1 MSSPVQD
8 RRLHVCAAPSPVKA
22 VYADGLATE
31 RGWWKPR
38 RARVCEEQQRWVC
51 LFKSLQSA
59 EKRRGWRLLREEKKK
74 RKNKTQSQLPL
85 EIGSPPEWK
94 CCGCCPEPTGGTSS
108 WGSGKASLGSSHGL
122 ATSLLALP
130 AGDLGRALDHLSI
143 QELSSQTLPD
153 SGRTL
158 LPDVQAR

>member
-1 MSSPVQD
+1 MS
-8 RRLHVCAAPSPVKA
+8 VKNSS
-22 VYADGLATE
+22 VGLASSVSPECGKEKGVEAAE
-31 RGWWKPR
+31 RR
-38 RARVCEEQQRWVC
+38 
-51 LFKSLQSA
+51 
-59 EKRRGWRLLREEKKK
+59 KKK
-74 RKNKTQSQLPL
+74 RKNKTQPQLPL

-94 CCGCCPEPTGGTSS
+94 CCGCCPEHTGGTSS
-108 WGSGKASLGSSHGL
+108 WGSGKVSLGSSHGL

-130 AGDLGRALDHLSI
+130 AGDLGRALGHLSI